1 MASDPS
7 PTQGDHNS
15 IGTGDDPRYVL
26 LRTVAA
32 SRPMHEVVSLVHLLN
47 RAGEYPRPGDQ
58 ALRLAAVARSV
69 DEVHQLISLLNKPPN
84 GAEDAQTILRA
95 AATDRPIE
103 DVAALIA
110 SFGPDGGEPF
120 PTASP
125 EEPTATE
132 PSAPEWA
139 EAEETRAPEP
149 VAWAE
154 EARAPEPV
162 AVAEETRAPEPVAEA
177 EGSRAPEPVAV
188 AEEPRAP
195 EPVAVAEEARVPEPV
210 AVAEG
215 ARVPEPVAV
224 AEGARAPEPVAGVKG
239 VAGGLAGVL
248 LPVRS
253 VLRWPAAVVLLAIG
267 AIHLPAH
274 LMDLRTGHL
283 AAGVS
288 MIIAAACLTLACLL
302 PLYDPLW
309 AWMAGAAAAVGTVV
323 IHSLVAG
330 LNSVHLLR
338 NSLGGTFTGATRL
351 AVLCAVLA
359 AVLAGTVLVRKLRP
373 HMANEA

>member
-1 MASDPS
+1 
-7 PTQGDHNS
+7 
-15 IGTGDDPRYVL
+15 
-26 LRTVAA
+26 
-32 SRPMHEVVSLVHLLN
+32 MHEVVSLVNLLN

-69 DEVHQLISLLNKPPN
+69 DEVHQLISLLNEPPN
-84 GAEDAQTILRA
+84 AAEDAQTILRA

-103 DVAALIA
+103 DVVALIA
-110 SFGPDGGEPF
+110 SFDPDGREPL

-125 EEPTATE
+125 EEPAATE

-149 VAWAE
+149 VAAAE
-154 EARAPEPV
+154 EARVPEPV
-162 AVAEETRAPEPVAEA
+162 AGAGETRAPEPVAEA
-177 EGSRAPEPVAV
+177 EG
-188 AEEPRAP
+188 
-195 EPVAVAEEARVPEPV
+195 ARVPEPV
-210 AVAEG
+210 AGAE
-215 ARVPEPVAV
+215 E
-224 AEGARAPEPVAGVKG
+224 ARAPEPVAAAMG
-239 VAGGLAGVL
+239 VAGGLTGVL

-274 LMDLRTGHL
+274 LMDLRSGHL
-283 AAGVS
+283 EAGVS

-302 PLYDPLW
+302 PMYDPLW
-309 AWMAGAAAAVGTVV
+309 AWMAGAAAAVGTVM

-338 NSLGGTFTGATRL
+338 NSLGGTFTGSTRL

-373 HMANEA
+373 RTANEA